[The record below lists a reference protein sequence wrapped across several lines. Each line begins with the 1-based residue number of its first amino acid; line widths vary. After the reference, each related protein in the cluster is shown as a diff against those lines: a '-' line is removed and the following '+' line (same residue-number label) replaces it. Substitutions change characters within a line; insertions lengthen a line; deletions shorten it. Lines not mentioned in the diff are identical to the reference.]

1 MILRIP
7 SHPDGSIRKLILCYM
22 RLSQSFL
29 ESDYFQ
35 FKDSDQF
42 LRSLSHE
49 ISIEERNE
57 IQRLI
62 DLRLPPVTSWVSLAT
77 LLGVNTGIIWSFY
90 KKPHKYYREFEIP
103 KGNGKVRKIQ
113 APKIGLKIIQKWLS
127 VRLADKYQSASH
139 VYGFVSGRSHIDA
152 ANVHCGCDWVFSV
165 DIQDFFQTTPESFV
179 ENAMIEIGYG
189 ARSSEL
195 IARFACLNGFLA
207 QGSPLSPLLSNM
219 CLRHLDE
226 VLLNLS
232 NNYGV
237 RISRYA
243 DDVVFSGVGDFP
255 EGLRNSVVEAF
266 SSTPWK
272 IAKNKIKLSKKP
284 NRLKV
289 HGLLVGASEIR
300 LTKGYRNKLRAYKY
314 LLENGKL
321 KENISIVKGHLNYQD
336 LVDRQRDIF
345 RINKENS
352 II

>member
-1 MILRIP
+1 
-7 SHPDGSIRKLILCYM
+7 M

-29 ESDYFQ
+29 ESNYFQ

-42 LRSLSHE
+42 LRSLSNG

-57 IQRLI
+57 IERLI
-62 DLRLPPVTSWVSLAT
+62 DLRLPPVASWVALAT
-77 LLGVNTGIIWSFY
+77 LLGVNAGIIWSFY

-127 VRLADKYQSASH
+127 VRLADKYVNPSH

-165 DIQDFFQTTPESFV
+165 DIKDFFQTTPKAFV
-179 ENAMIEIGYG
+179 ENALIEIGYG
-189 ARSSEL
+189 AKSSEL

-219 CLRHLDE
+219 CLRNLDE
-226 VLLNLS
+226 TLLTLA
-232 NNYGV
+232 NNYNA

-255 EGLRNSVVEAF
+255 EGLKNSVIDAF
-266 SSTPWK
+266 SLTPWK
-272 IAKNKIKLSKKP
+272 IAENKIKISKKP

-289 HGLLVGASEIR
+289 HGLLVESTEIR
-300 LTKGYRNKLRAYKY
+300 LTKGYRNKLRAYKH
-314 LLENGKL
+314 LLENDKL
-321 KENISIVKGHLNYQD
+321 KENISIIKGHLNYQE
-336 LVDRQRDIF
+336 LVNRRRDDF
-345 RINKENS
+345 RITKENN

>member
-1 MILRIP
+1 M
-7 SHPDGSIRKLILCYM
+7 
-22 RLSQSFL
+22 
-29 ESDYFQ
+29 
-35 FKDSDQF
+35 
-42 LRSLSHE
+42 
-49 ISIEERNE
+49 
-57 IQRLI
+57 
-62 DLRLPPVTSWVSLAT
+62 
-77 LLGVNTGIIWSFY
+77 
-90 KKPHKYYREFEIP
+90 
-103 KGNGKVRKIQ
+103 
-113 APKIGLKIIQKWLS
+113 
-127 VRLADKYQSASH
+127 
-139 VYGFVSGRSHIDA
+139 
-152 ANVHCGCDWVFSV
+152 
-165 DIQDFFQTTPESFV
+165 
-179 ENAMIEIGYG
+179 
-189 ARSSEL
+189 
-195 IARFACLNGFLA
+195 
-207 QGSPLSPLLSNM
+207 
-219 CLRHLDE
+219 
-226 VLLNLS
+226 NLS

-255 EGLRNSVVEAF
+255 EGLKNSVVEAF

-272 IAKNKIKLSKKP
+272 IAKNKIKVSKKP